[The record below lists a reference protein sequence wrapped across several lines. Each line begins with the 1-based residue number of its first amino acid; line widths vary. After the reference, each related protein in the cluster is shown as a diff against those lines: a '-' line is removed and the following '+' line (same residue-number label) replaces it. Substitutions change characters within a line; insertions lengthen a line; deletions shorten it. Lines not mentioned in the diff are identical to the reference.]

1 MPLTVSKLDGLKC
14 RFEFLSPSA
23 QWTISSSHFPQF
35 FHSQWERGQGHAK
48 TRLNMEFS
56 VKSKMILKTQWIE
69 LTWFRIDICFVQ
81 MSVYSITYVAQL
93 ENSMIHRFIKSECT
107 AHAEASLF
115 YLWRIENEELWSRE
129 INEAQVQL
137 WSSAGN
143 LWIITNCLADRNG
156 KKIPE
161 LLAGK

>member
-1 MPLTVSKLDGLKC
+1 
-14 RFEFLSPSA
+14 
-23 QWTISSSHFPQF
+23 
-35 FHSQWERGQGHAK
+35 
-48 TRLNMEFS
+48 
-56 VKSKMILKTQWIE
+56 
-69 LTWFRIDICFVQ
+69 

-93 ENSMIHRFIKSECT
+93 ENSMIHRFIKSGCT

-137 WSSAGN
+137 WSSDGK

-156 KKIPE
+156 KKNSKTPCWQINSVACWPQSTQLYTKHVVVRTDFNYSRSFILSSHSFITSRGNLQVSFGQCVTF
-161 LLAGK
+161 LLYSFFPFKSQIQGRHRQSKVTPN